1 MNQTQKNCITFWAEL
16 LLTVT
21 VGISLLVGICL
32 NQLWAF
38 IISAILLAAGLG
50 YVVAIWI
57 AERVYLWRIM
67 GILTPREWEVAKWYR
82 FSLLS
87 GGPTD
92 IIDSLAQESEPNE
105 WHISIFQRINDEV
118 EIPKILRENS

>member
-1 MNQTQKNCITFWAEL
+1 MNQTQKNCITFWTEL
-16 LLTVT
+16 LLTAI
-21 VGISLLVGICL
+21 VGISLIVGICL

-38 IISAILLAAGLG
+38 IISTILLIVGLG

-82 FSLLS
+82 FSLLN
-87 GGPTD
+87 GGPVD
-92 IIDSLAQESEPNE
+92 IIDRLVQESEPNE

-118 EIPKILRENS
+118 KIPKILRENS